1 MKLLKFNWIVV
12 VIVFS
17 ILAACAAPPS
27 PPPPAAPVPA
37 ATTKPES
44 QTSSISPV
52 ASQDAAWNKVL
63 EAAKKEG
70 KVNVYS
76 YTWVGDIGIAINKA
90 FQERYG
96 IRLDILTGRGAEFLE
111 RLKTE
116 KRMRQQVADITEGSS
131 VHIGNMKLEGLLVS
145 LTDKLP
151 SFKEKGVWLV
161 EPTAIDPQDKANLA
175 YRIIEYSPY
184 INTKLVKPEETPK
197 SWNDFLDPKWVGKM
211 TLLDPNL
218 SPGTYQSIVVFMD
231 AKVWDEKYVKALY
244 QQKLRFTVSEYDDL
258 RILARGE
265 SYLTLKSADGTAAQL
280 VNDNA
285 PIQAID
291 IKEGMVVT
299 TSSSA
304 AIAGSPNPNAGQVFL
319 NWMFSAEGQSII
331 GKAQSNKMV
340 RKDAADFRPK
350 AVQLT
355 MTRPLVISNEQLD
368 KATALFREKWFDK
381 LVGR

>member
-1 MKLLKFNWIVV
+1 MKWLRSGWIL
-12 VIVFS
+12 VIAGLSF
-17 ILAACAAPPS
+17 ILATCSPS
-27 PPPPAAPVPA
+27 PSQQTSPATAPTPA
-37 ATTKPES
+37 ATIKPAS
-44 QTSSISPV
+44 GPV
-52 ASQDAAWNKVL
+52 NPTDDAWATL
-63 EAAKKEG
+63 IEAAKKEG

-76 YTWVGDIGIAINKA
+76 YTWVGDIGLNVSKA
-90 FQERYG
+90 FKDKYG

-131 VHIGNMKLEGLLVS
+131 VHLGNMKIEGLLVS

-151 SFKEKGVWLV
+151 SFQEKGVWLV

-184 INTKLVKPEETPK
+184 INTKLVKPEEAPK

-231 AKVWDEKYVKALY
+231 AKVWDEKYVKNLY

-265 SYLTLKSADGTAAQL
+265 SYITLKSADGTAAQL
-280 VNDNA
+280 ANDNA

-291 IKEGMVVT
+291 MKEGMVVT

-304 AIAGSPNPNAGQVFL
+304 AIAGSPNPNAGKLFL

-340 RKDAADFRPK
+340 RKDVPDFRPK

-355 MTRPLVISNEQLD
+355 MTKPLVISNEQLD